1 MNIIGHTKER
11 QHLEDILRRKNIS
24 QMYLFLGP
32 ESIGKNQVA
41 FQFGCALV
49 GESSFEVTTE
59 KPTPINVRILEPE
72 IVVRRGVTRKKT
84 LGVLLVREELHIL
97 KTSPGAGRYTVLI
110 VRDAHLLTQAAQNL
124 LLKFSEEPDA
134 TAVIIFVTHERS
146 SLLET
151 LCSRLE
157 EIRFRFIAEDILKKE
172 GEDHGLLVDTD
183 IPDFFFQLGRPGVLF
198 QAKENPKRFLK
209 KKEQLTKLFRLSS
222 LSLRERLTLAEELA
236 VDVPSSIQLLEWFI
250 PGLYQ
255 KTKKLSSEN
264 QAKHL
269 LLVASIQEALFELK
283 RADVQPRMTLEHLFL
298 SLR

>member
-11 QHLEDILRRKNIS
+11 QYLESIVQRKNIS

-32 ESIGKNQVA
+32 ESIGKNSVA
-41 FQFGCALV
+41 FDFACALV
-49 GESSFEVTTE
+49 GEPSFEASAE
-59 KPTPINVRILEPE
+59 KPMPLNVRVLEPE
-72 IVVRRGVTRKKT
+72 MVVRRGVARKKT
-84 LGVLLVREELHIL
+84 LGVLLVREELRIL
-97 KTSPGAGRYTVLI
+97 KTSPGTGRYTVLI

-134 TAVIIFVTHERS
+134 TAVIIFVTHDRS

-157 EIRFRFIAEDILKKE
+157 EIRFRFVGENILKKE
-172 GEDHGLLVDTD
+172 GKEHGLMIGTD
-183 IPDFFFQLGRPGVLF
+183 IPDFFFQLGRPGILF

-209 KKEQLTKLFRLSS
+209 KKEQLTKLFRLSA
-222 LSLRERLTLAEELA
+222 LSLRERLALAEELA

-255 KTKKLSSEN
+255 KAKTLSAEN

-269 LLVASIQEALFELK
+269 LLVASIQETLFELK

>member
-11 QHLEDILRRKNIS
+11 QYLEGIVQRKNIS

-32 ESIGKNQVA
+32 ESIGKNSVA
-41 FQFGCALV
+41 FDFACALV
-49 GESSFEVTTE
+49 GEPNFEVSVE
-59 KPTPINVRILEPE
+59 KPVPLNVRILEPE
-72 IVVRRGVTRKKT
+72 MVVRRGVVRKKT
-84 LGVLLVREELHIL
+84 LGVLSVREELRIL
-97 KTSPGAGRYTVLI
+97 KTSPGADRYMVLI

-157 EIRFRFIAEDILKKE
+157 EVRFRFIAEDTLKKE
-172 GEDHGLLVDTD
+172 GGEYGLIVGTD

-209 KKEQLTKLFRLSS
+209 KKEQLTKLFRLSA
-222 LSLRERLTLAEELA
+222 LSLRERLSLAEELA

-255 KTKKLSSEN
+255 KTKTLSAEN

-269 LLVASIQEALFELK
+269 LLVASIQETLFELK
-283 RADVQPRMTLEHLFL
+283 RADAQPRMTLEHLFL